1 MDYMQRV
8 IGYSLTGSTSEQ
20 YLSISI
26 GDDTDSKSTLLNVIK
41 GFLSPQFFTCGIEGW
56 LMQYFGFMRLAQHHN
71 FYFIPWPYIFD
82 HSQR

>member
-1 MDYMQRV
+1 MQRV

-26 GDDTDSKSTLLNVIK
+26 GDDKDSKSTLLNVIK

-56 LMQYFGFMRLAQHHN
+56 LM
-71 FYFIPWPYIFD
+71 
-82 HSQR
+82 